1 MASPEQAISREMPEA
16 GPLSAEETSDVH
28 TAAGQGMTGQLV
40 DPSVEP
46 ADAGELDELRAVEE
60 FEEDEYFEL

>member
-1 MASPEQAISREMPEA
+1 
-16 GPLSAEETSDVH
+16 
-28 TAAGQGMTGQLV
+28 MTGQLV